1 MNESAGDGSHSNKR
15 KSVDKL
21 SGASRRKLAKEASL
35 KIDARKCLKLTS
47 FMAKIPTI
55 QSSLEV
61 HAENEAVSED
71 LHPATRCSTPPPDAT
86 ETNRPPSSGLEHNE
100 EINPIEFEAVEEE
113 KVVGDAIQEPLLPKS
128 GFPTNPGIYS
138 KRSLSTRMIRKL

>member
-1 MNESAGDGSHSNKR
+1 MDDSAGDGSHSNKR

-21 SGASRRKLAKEASL
+21 SGASRRN
-35 KIDARKCLKLTS
+35 IDARKCLKLTS

-71 LHPATRCSTPPPDAT
+71 LHPATRSSTTPTDST
-86 ETNRPPSSGLEHNE
+86 ETNRPPTSGLEHNE
-100 EINPIEFEAVEEE
+100 EIDPIEFEAVEEE
-113 KVVGDAIQEPLLPKS
+113 KVVADAIQEPLLPKS
-128 GFPTNPGIYS
+128 DFPTNPGLYS